1 MADELQPVEAP
12 ETPESPQ
19 VVEAPVE
26 TSTTETPEVPE
37 TPTWQQELDKLDPKE
52 LRKHPRIAGMIGN
65 ELQLAM
71 QRQRERMEEEAR
83 RNANDQAEQA
93 LLGFTEDNA
102 EYLKERYPKVYEH
115 LMNLQAQRAQRE
127 TEGLRSKTR
136 HEMAQAL
143 GRAFAEIPEWQE
155 LTEADHEDLAKK
167 VIGKSDDEVIPIFQK
182 EATTKVATRI
192 AQKLHEQWKAKDLA
206 KEREAIRQEEAA
218 KLLKNS
224 EAPDTRRP
232 SGLPARTNIN
242 NMSDEE
248 FDDYWNKRFRN

>member
-26 TSTTETPEVPE
+26 TPTTETPEVPE

-52 LRKHPRIAGMIGN
+52 LRKHPRIAGLIGN
-65 ELQLAM
+65 ELQKAV
-71 QRQRERMEEEAR
+71 QAERQRLES
-83 RNANDQAEQA
+83 EQA
-93 LLGFTEDNA
+93 RAVSDQTEQELLRFSEENA
-102 EYLKERYPKVYEH
+102 EYIREKYPKAYQH
-115 LMNLQAQRAQRE
+115 LMDLQKQRAQRE
-127 TEGLRSKTR
+127 MDGQRGKTR
-136 HEMAQAL
+136 HEFAQSI

-192 AQKLHEQWKAKDLA
+192 AQKLHDQWKAKDLA

-248 FDDYWNKRFRN
+248 FDDYWNKHIKQ